1 MNRRPRREPVLVTLF
16 AAVLAVLAVGEIYFI
31 LAVAQ

>member
-1 MNRRPRREPVLVTLF
+1 MNHKPRREPLLVSLF

-31 LAVAQ
+31 LAVAR